1 MKNRIQRNRV
11 AGGVVPRPQ
20 ALLIDSIPCHQGV
33 AGVDEVGRGCLFG
46 PVFAGAVVLELP
58 SANHLLQEGL
68 MDSKLLSA
76 RRREA
81 LVPLIERESKAWGLG
96 QASAREIDLL
106 GIRPATELA
115 MLRALQRLPH
125 RPQLVLVDGNLPLRP
140 WLGEQRSIVAG
151 DRYSPAIAA
160 ASVIAKQSRDAL
172 IKRLSRRFPGYGLE
186 RHVGYGTAQHREA
199 LCDLGPSALHRR
211 SFLRRLLG

>member
-1 MKNRIQRNRV
+1 MKNRAPRNRV
-11 AGGVVPRPQ
+11 AGGGGLRPQ

-58 SANHLLQEGL
+58 NANRLLKEGL
-68 MDSKLLSA
+68 TDSKRLSA

-81 LVPLIERESKAWGLG
+81 LVPLIEREAKAWGLG

-125 RPQLVLVDGNLPLRP
+125 RPELVLVDGNLPLRP
-140 WLGEQRSIVAG
+140 WIGEQRSIVAG
-151 DRYSPAIAA
+151 DRYAASIAA
-160 ASVIAKQSRDAL
+160 ASVIAKESRDAL
-172 IKRLSRRFPGYGLE
+172 IQRLSFRFPGYGLE
-186 RHVGYGTAQHREA
+186 CHAGYGTAQHREA